1 MENKNDFKERKLVH
15 LCSTRFDCVQEPV
28 FLTGYLLSYDAISL
42 LNMDDEKQKKQE
54 YQQKIFYAA

>member
-15 LCSTRFDCVQEPV
+15 LYSTRFVRLQEPV

-42 LNMDDEKQKKQE
+42 LNMEDEKQKKQE

>member
-1 MENKNDFKERKLVH
+1 MDQLSLLLNARHLLVR
-15 LCSTRFDCVQEPV
+15 LQEPI

-42 LNMDDEKQKKQE
+42 LYMEDEKQKKQE

>member
-15 LCSTRFDCVQEPV
+15 LYSTMFVYLQEPV
-28 FLTGYLLSYDAISL
+28 FLTGYLLSYDVISR